1 MKISA
6 IKAFAILAFAA
17 FFGFVPSAK
26 AADNGWFFKP
36 YVGAD
41 FERYS
46 WDYDYDDDYG
56 YNPDVVLEDKFN
68 NYNFHLG
75 ARVHKHLGVEV
86 GYGISSS
93 EKKTVTDSD
102 GNELSKVDLQ
112 FKGWNLDL
120 LGYLPLGEEERF
132 ELIATTGV
140 ARTKAEADG
149 HLLGRQPTDVTETG
163 WRLGGGFQYYFTDYL
178 SARMLARYHSYSGD
192 NAWSLGVGLNFHL

>member
-41 FERYS
+41 FERYT
-46 WDYDYDDDYG
+46 
-56 YNPDVVLEDKFN
+56 EDKIN

-86 GYGISSS
+86 GYGISSTGKEYWKEYS
-93 EKKTVTDSD
+93 ASVEVKLKSWT
-102 GNELSKVDLQ
+102 
-112 FKGWNLDL
+112 LDL
-120 LGYLPLGEEERF
+120 LGYLPLDEEERF

-140 ARTKAEADG
+140 ARTKLEAELTG
-149 HLLGRQPTDVTETG
+149 YQNVDVTETG
-163 WRLGGGFQYYFTDYL
+163 WRLGGGFQYHFTDYL
-178 SARMLARYHSYSGD
+178 SARMLARYHGYSD
-192 NAWSLGVGLNFHL
+192 TDLDAWSMGAGVNFHF